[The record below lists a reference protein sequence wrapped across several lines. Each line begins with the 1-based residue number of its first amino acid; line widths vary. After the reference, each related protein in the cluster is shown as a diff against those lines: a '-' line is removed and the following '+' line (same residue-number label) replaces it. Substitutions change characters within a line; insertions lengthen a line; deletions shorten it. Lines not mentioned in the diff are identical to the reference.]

1 MGRTPSW
8 QDRRNN
14 TTDFPFWCK
23 ICGPKEKRFKTEK
36 DKQTH
41 DEMKESHDPNFVP
54 VKRKQTRRK
63 KKKKQNKFKVNKI
76 IDSKVLPDEN
86 YRKKCKAVLKRIGDI
101 LKNNVSE
108 RYRPAEV
115 IKAGSTGKGTA
126 IKGNSDVDIVF
137 FLPETNF
144 STVESMVSEHKLIL
158 DDVKKTLKSSDYNV
172 IGTTSKALKL
182 RVKCHEHGSGKS
194 HGIDVDVLPAANF
207 GKLGA
212 SIEKDDLQEIYDK
225 MKSGPLS
232 ERKFYTL
239 SLTKQQKMFVKR
251 DRPETLKRLIR
262 FVKYWK
268 KTSIQVKNPPSSY
281 SFELLLIDLWQ
292 QDGEPE
298 SFTIENGLRR
308 VMEQLAD
315 YKSIKVEFF
324 EYYYECMK
332 QRHTKPYIID
342 PVNPYSNVLDE
353 THSDWSVV
361 ASHAKKYLEKAH
373 MKVAKSGFCS

>member
-1 MGRTPSW
+1 MGRKFTW
-8 QDRRNN
+8 EYRWKH
-14 TTDFPFWCK
+14 TVEFPYVCN
-23 ICGPKEKRFKTEK
+23 ICSPKKRRFKTKK
-36 DKQTH
+36 DQQTH
-41 DEMKESHDPNFVP
+41 NESQTKRHDPNFVQ
-54 VKRKQTRRK
+54 RKQTRRK
-63 KKKKQNKFKVNKI
+63 KKTKINKSKINKI
-76 IDSKVLPDEN
+76 IDSKVLLDNN
-86 YRKKCKAVLKRIGDI
+86 YRKECKAVVKSIGNI
-101 LKNNVSE
+101 LKESVSPI
-108 RYRPAEV
+108 YRPAEV

-126 IKGNSDVDIVF
+126 IRGISDVDIVF
-137 FLPETNF
+137 FLPETTF
-144 STVESMVSEHKLIL
+144 STVDSMLSEHKQIL
-158 DDVKKTLKSSDYNV
+158 DHVQKTLIKSRYIVTGRS
-172 IGTTSKALKL
+172 TKALQLK
-182 RVKCHEHGSGKS
+182 VKCHEHGSGKS
-194 HGIDVDVLPAANF
+194 HRIDVDVLPAANF

-212 SIEKDDLQEIYDK
+212 SVEKDELQEIYDK
-225 MKSGPLS
+225 MKSVPES

-292 QDGEPE
+292 QDQKPE
-298 SFTIENGLRR
+298 SFIIENGLRR
-308 VMEQLAD
+308 VMEALAD

-332 QRHTKPYIID
+332 QKHTEPYIID

-353 THSDWSVV
+353 THFDWSAV

-373 MKVAKSGFCS
+373 MKIAISGFCS